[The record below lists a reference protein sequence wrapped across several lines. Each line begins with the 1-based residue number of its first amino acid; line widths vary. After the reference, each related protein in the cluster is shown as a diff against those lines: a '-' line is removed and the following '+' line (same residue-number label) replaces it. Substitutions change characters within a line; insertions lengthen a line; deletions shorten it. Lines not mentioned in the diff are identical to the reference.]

1 MNAPDISLPGFK
13 EQLPAEVLADCAGL
27 CYPAGPGNTIDMLF
41 GLAALTR
48 SEQFRHRLSTALE
61 AMCFTD
67 ESEFQLARHAIAVLD
82 RLPADSRA
90 RLFSSPLAETDTAG
104 HDPDELA
111 GNGESR
117 RLLSG
122 IRHLVH
128 HPDVRDIAFI
138 LPPCLFYQGVFYLPH
153 IHALLLSGTEG
164 TTIAVVEKQGKTRFV
179 WSDGQSITLPNDGSG
194 LPAGFRHPRLA
205 ALPRIGRFAILN
217 GVPEVVPLLSSFDPA
232 AGEEIKEGADRISLA
247 LELLEQIWPYA
258 FHAIRRHVKAFCILK
273 QRGYS
278 RSHSPPELPGA
289 ILMSAD
295 DVERIGDLLC
305 HESSHVRMNVFRLY
319 DPIARAHDPK
329 AEAAGF
335 VSPWRPD
342 LRPLKGL
349 VDGVHAFLNVCRY
362 HRKLGEWRDGAWIPG
377 AIYERQK
384 QNVIQANALLQR
396 HAAPTRLGVML
407 MEEFIREEA
416 LL

>member
-1 MNAPDISLPGFK
+1 VNAPDISLPGFK
-13 EQLPAEVLADCAGL
+13 EQLPAEVLTDCAGL
-27 CYPAGPGNTIDMLF
+27 CYPAGPGNTVDMLF
-41 GLAALTR
+41 ELAALTR
-48 SEQFRHRLSTALE
+48 SERFRHRLSTALE
-61 AMCFTD
+61 AMYFTD
-67 ESEFQLARHAIAVLD
+67 ASELQLARHAVAVLD

-90 RLFSSPLAETDTAG
+90 RLFGTPLAETDAVR
-104 HDPDELA
+104 HDPGRTSGGDK
-111 GNGESR
+111 SKH
-117 RLLSG
+117 LLSG

-153 IHALLLSGTEG
+153 IHALLLSGTGG
-164 TTIAVVEKQGKTRFV
+164 TTIAVVEKHGKTHFV
-179 WSDGQSITLPNDGSG
+179 WSDGPSITLANDGSG
-194 LPAGFRHPRLA
+194 LPPGFKHPRLA

-217 GVPEVVPLLSSFDPA
+217 GAPEAAPLLSPFDPA
-232 AGEEIKEGADRISLA
+232 TDEEIKEGADRISLA
-247 LELLEQIWPYA
+247 LELLEQIWPHA
-258 FHAIRRHVKAFCILK
+258 FHAIHRHVKAFCILK

-278 RSHSPPELPGA
+278 RSHSPPELPGT

-295 DVERIGDLLC
+295 EVVRIGDLLC

-319 DPIARAHDPK
+319 DPIAQARDPK

-335 VSPWRPD
+335 ISPWRPD

-349 VDGVHAFLNVCRY
+349 IDGVHAFLNVCRY
-362 HRKLGEWRDGAWIPG
+362 HRKLGEWCDGAWIPG

-384 QNVIQANALLQR
+384 QNVIQANALLLQ
-396 HAAPTRLGVML
+396 HAAPTRIGAML

-416 LL
+416 LV

>member
-1 MNAPDISLPGFK
+1 MNAPDIFLPGFK
-13 EQLPAEVLADCAGL
+13 EQLPAGVLTDCAGL
-27 CYPAGPGNTIDMLF
+27 CYPSGPGNTVDMLF

-48 SEQFRHRLSTALE
+48 SERFHHRLSRALE
-61 AMCFTD
+61 AMHFTD
-67 ESEFQLARHAIAVLD
+67 ASELQLARRAIAVLE

-90 RLFSSPLAETDTAG
+90 RLFSTPLAETDTARP
-104 HDPDELA
+104 DPDEM
-111 GNGESR
+111 SSSDQSKQ
-117 RLLSG
+117 LLSG

-128 HPDVRDIAFI
+128 HPDVRDTTFI

-153 IHALLLSGTEG
+153 IHALLLNGAAG
-164 TTIAVVEKQGKTRFV
+164 ATIAVVEKHGKTHFV
-179 WSDGQSITLPNDGSG
+179 WSDGPSITLPNDGGG
-194 LPAGFRHPRLA
+194 LPTGFRHPRLA
-205 ALPRIGRFAILN
+205 ALPRIGRFSILN
-217 GVPEVVPLLSSFDPA
+217 GVPEVAPLLSSFDPA
-232 AGEEIKEGADRISLA
+232 TDEEIKKGADRIHLA
-247 LELLEQIWPYA
+247 LELLEQIWPHA
-258 FHAIRRHVKAFCILK
+258 FHAIHRHVKAFCILK

-278 RSHSPPELPGA
+278 RSHSPPELPGT

-295 DVERIGDLLC
+295 EVERIGDLLC

-319 DPIARAHDPK
+319 DRIAQARDPK

-349 VDGVHAFLNVCRY
+349 IDGVHAFLNVCRY
-362 HRKLGEWRDGAWIPG
+362 HRKLGEWCDGAWIPG

-384 QNVIQANALLQR
+384 QNVIQANALLQQ
-396 HAAPTRLGVML
+396 HAAPTRIGTML
-407 MEEFIREEA
+407 MEEFTREEA